1 MLKTHN
7 CGDLR
12 LSQAGEQVTLA
23 GWAHNWRDH
32 GSLIFIDLRDRSG
45 LVQVTA
51 SESAGD
57 AFAVARKVR
66 GEYVLKVNGT
76 VKSSLTAEISGREKG
91 PGEKRPV
98 LRPVHE
104 QH

>member
-12 LSQAGEQVTLA
+12 LSQAGETVALA
-23 GWAHNWRDH
+23 GWVHNWRDH

-51 SESAGD
+51 SEGAGD

-66 GEYVLKVNGT
+66 GEYVLKVTGT
-76 VKSSLTAEISGREKG
+76 VVPG
-91 PGEKRPV
+91 PQERLMPIFRPV
-98 LRPVHE
+98 ISR
-104 QH
+104 